1 MNVIKEIKEMAKKK
15 GRQAAYKEMKNPRDN
30 RKQRSYVSPK
40 IEVSELPNIEFLDR
54 EQLERLLAKKAREM
68 NKE

>member
-1 MNVIKEIKEMAKKK
+1 MARKK

-30 RKQRSYVSPK
+30 RKQGSYVSPK
-40 IEVSELPNIEFLDR
+40 IEVSELPNIEFLDKK
-54 EQLERLLAKKAREM
+54 ELERLLAKKAREM